1 MDHAVIDLKVPDA
14 DLFDIQKSVVL
25 DSRTK
30 LPLQSFQS
38 GAGVRV
44 FDKQRFHLYS
54 LWKTLPESI
63 DLVLQVYNYVDGF
76 RLVLPAQ
83 EGATVQHNGT
93 TLTIPHLIAGH
104 HQCWSTVSGFVGE
117 PMDLNTTSE
126 VELKFTG
133 NTDQKFSVWVV
144 LKSGDRW
151 NMKRSGW
158 FSSNVTGGF
167 ERLNIP
173 LVDIDHFELRP
184 YAELTT
190 VFFEDIR
197 LPGRHGE
204 LDENVPDVQFPV
216 NQLEQEFTSDVF
228 SPLNIR
234 FRSLRGRV
242 YAGIGGS
249 ESGVSL
255 QERDKK
261 QRDPDNNC
269 TLVWETDGSVEWKSK
284 AEFVVRLE
292 ANVDPQKLGGG
303 TSHSANSD
311 RTSVAVDSRSIPL
324 EAVQAV
330 RLHLSPKEAKN
341 GAE

>member
-1 MDHAVIDLKVPDA
+1 M
-14 DLFDIQKSVVL
+14 
-25 DSRTK
+25 
-30 LPLQSFQS
+30 
-38 GAGVRV
+38 
-44 FDKQRFHLYS
+44 
-54 LWKTLPESI
+54 
-63 DLVLQVYNYVDGF
+63 
-76 RLVLPAQ
+76 
-83 EGATVQHNGT
+83 
-93 TLTIPHLIAGH
+93 
-104 HQCWSTVSGFVGE
+104 
-117 PMDLNTTSE
+117 
-126 VELKFTG
+126 
-133 NTDQKFSVWVV
+133 
-144 LKSGDRW
+144 
-151 NMKRSGW
+151 
-158 FSSNVTGGF
+158 
-167 ERLNIP
+167 
-173 LVDIDHFELRP
+173 
-184 YAELTT
+184 
-190 VFFEDIR
+190 FFEDIR
-197 LPGRHGE
+197 LPARHGD

-269 TLVWETDGSVEWKSK
+269 TIVWETDGSVEWKSK

-292 ANVDPQKLGGG
+292 ANVDAQKLGGG

-311 RTSVAVDSRSIPL
+311 RTSVAVDARSIPL